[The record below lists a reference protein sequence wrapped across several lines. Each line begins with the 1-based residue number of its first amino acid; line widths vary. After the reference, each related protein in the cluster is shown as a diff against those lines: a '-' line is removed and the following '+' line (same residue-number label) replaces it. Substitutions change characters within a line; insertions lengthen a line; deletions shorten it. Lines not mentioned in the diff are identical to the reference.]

1 MKTEKENQIRM
12 LGNSLY
18 ALRTQEEVVSKITL
32 KTSSGT
38 LRKEQPID
46 KRIPKYEDRIGQLRN
61 R

>member
-38 LRKEQPID
+38 LIKEQPID

>member
-18 ALRTQEEVVSKITL
+18 ALRTQGEVVSKITL

-38 LRKEQPID
+38 LIKEQPID